1 MYLRGFRLFP
11 RTIAIEVL
19 IRLKNFLIFKYTFSE
34 LELYTNQKTE
44 DDCFYLRSILKKKN
58 NKEIESIKEEL
69 LASIIEIVS
78 EDNSELNEAVW
89 NAKQPS
95 EAIAVINK
103 YEAVLEGENKKKI
116 NIVGKQEQLLKKFN
130 DSENLFQ
137 IYRPKPI

>member
-1 MYLRGFRLFP
+1 MFLF
-11 RTIAIEVL
+11 TQ
-19 IRLKNFLIFKYTFSE
+19 YTE
-34 LELYTNQKTE
+34 
-44 DDCFYLRSILKKKN
+44 KKN

-116 NIVGKQEQLLKKFN
+116 NIAGKQEQLLKKFN